1 MRAAR
6 TTLLTAGLLLA
17 AAPRVGSAQGWR
29 DAGSRD
35 LLTPLGE
42 YFLVGGGVTDFSK
55 DATKDRFD
63 TGGAWDVRLGIGSRY
78 FVGAEAAY
86 VGAALNAKGAGP
98 DLRMNGAEGVVRVQY
113 PYASGRWLVEPFAFG
128 GLGWSHLTLNNAAP
142 GVKDSDEIGV
152 VPFGAGVTVAYDR
165 LLIDARFTYRT
176 TFNEDLALGAGQ
188 GTPSL
193 ERWAVGASVGY
204 EF

>member
-1 MRAAR
+1 MRATR
-6 TTLLTAGLLLA
+6 STLLLTAGLLLA

-29 DAGSRD
+29 DGSRD
-35 LLTPLGE
+35 LLTPVGE

-55 DATKDRFD
+55 DATKNRFD
-63 TGGAWDVRLGIGSRY
+63 TGGAWDVRLGIGNRY
-78 FVGAEAAY
+78 YVGAEAAY
-86 VGAALNAKGAGP
+86 VGAALNAKGVGP

-128 GLGWSHLTLNNAAP
+128 GLGWSHLTLNDAAP

-152 VPFGAGVTVAYDR
+152 VPFGAGVTLGYDR
-165 LLIDARFTYRT
+165 FLIDARFTYRT

-188 GTPSL
+188 GAPSL
-193 ERWAVGASVGY
+193 ERWAVGASLGY